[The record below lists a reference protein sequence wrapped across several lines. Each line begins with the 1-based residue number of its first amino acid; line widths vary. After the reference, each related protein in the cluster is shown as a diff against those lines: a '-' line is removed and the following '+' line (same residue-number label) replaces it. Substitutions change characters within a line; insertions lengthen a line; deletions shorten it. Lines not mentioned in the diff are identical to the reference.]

1 MEKDE
6 IFSNRLAILGK
17 LAASLIHEIRSPLSV
32 IKMNLD
38 YLSMNDSEWNDDT
51 RESINSC
58 KEAVNRMS
66 FIVTNFST
74 FAKKSPKDDEFISLN
89 DLTMTAVKVAQIEAR
104 MQGIKIDTHLQQDLP
119 HIRISKDKLL
129 QVFLNL
135 IYNAIESKTK
145 DNLIFIRTYLENPD
159 WIVWEIED
167 SGKGIEESA
176 KEKIF
181 SDFYTSK
188 EKGTGLGL
196 SVCKSILDEYNSQIS
211 FESHLNVGTKFFIKF
226 PIKDLTK

>member
-6 IFSNRLAILGK
+6 IFSNRLSILGK

-32 IKMNLD
+32 IKMNID
-38 YLSMNDSEWNDDT
+38 YLSMSDLNFNQDTIDS
-51 RESINSC
+51 IAAC

-66 FIVTNFST
+66 FIVNNFSS
-74 FAKKSPKDDEFISLN
+74 FAKRVPKDDELISIN
-89 DLTMTAVKVAQIEAR
+89 ELTMVAVKIAQVESRMNGVTIETQLQENIPLIR
-104 MQGIKIDTHLQQDLP
+104 MC
-119 HIRISKDKLL
+119 KDKLL

-145 DNLIFIRTYLENPD
+145 DNLILVKTYVDSEKNL
-159 WIVWEIED
+159 IWEIKD
-167 SGKGIEESA
+167 SGVGIDDSA

-181 SDFYTSK
+181 SEFYTNK

-196 SVCKSILDEYNSQIS
+196 SVCKSILDQYNAKID
-211 FESHLNVGTKFFIKF
+211 FESEINVGTKFFIKF
-226 PIKDLTK
+226 PLEV